1 MMTTFE
7 DYHDRVNIHEHQ
19 NQFRRHDTLREN
31 INFYRPWKNTIMND
45 VYDNDGI
52 FSIVW
57 DFMEE
62 DEKRL
67 YGHNSENYKRK
78 YILFF
83 EIELFRSLFDYVKDN
98 FQKIYPVL
106 WKDNSLTK
114 DYLYNLYPK
123 IQWNI
128 ELRYILMDMKRLNQY
143 YQTEFERKRLEHL
156 MVDVT
161 TMQRA
166 IEKRFLPMESYMKL
180 FYKTDFKTINS
191 YDIRREIFEYL

>member
-156 MVDVT
+156 MVDVI

>member
-1 MMTTFE
+1 MMTTLT
-7 DYHDRVNIHEHQ
+7 DYHERVNLHEHQ
-19 NQFRRHDTLREN
+19 NQFQRHDTLHEN
-31 INFYRPWKNTIMND
+31 INFYRPWKKNIMSD

-52 FSIVW
+52 FSIEW

-62 DEKRL
+62 NEKRL

-114 DYLYNLYPK
+114 DYMYNLYPK

-180 FYKTDFKTINS
+180 FYKTEFKTINS